1 MNLLQGILRLFLVF
15 TETGIENSWLTTW
28 VVADF
33 AMIVGSILE
42 LLPKFF
48 TSSALIVEPKT
59 IKTMVRKVDIMIES

>member
-1 MNLLQGILRLFLVF
+1 M
-15 TETGIENSWLTTW
+15 TTW

-59 IKTMVRKVDIMIES
+59 IKTMVRKVDIMIEP